1 MDNVEPKPTTFLGVS
16 LKMYLDLEQTLAW
29 SKRVSQ
35 IATIHP
41 LIRQGKVELVVLP
54 TALYIPSVAK
64 LLEEVKVKVGAQD
77 LYSADRGPFTGEI
90 SGHQLTDAGVSYVE
104 IGHAERRTILGDD
117 EHDIARKMQAAERN
131 GLTPILC
138 VGEEN
143 HESVDYAVKTCMDQV
158 ISSLKMTTESNN
170 PPEAVIAY
178 EPMWAIG
185 AEQAAPDDYITQVI
199 NKLRAELDSEFLNWN
214 PKIIYGGSAGPGLFE
229 RLSGNVDGLFLG
241 RYAHDPDNLKKI
253 LDEVAAH
260 LEPIANA

>member
-1 MDNVEPKPTTFLGVS
+1 MDSSEPKPTTFLGVS
-16 LKMYLDLEQTLAW
+16 LKMYLDLEQTLLW

-90 SGHQLTDAGVSYVE
+90 SGQQLTDAGVTYVE
-104 IGHAERRTILGDD
+104 IGHAERRTLLGDD

-143 HESVDYAVKTCMDQV
+143 HESVEQAVQICMDQV
-158 ISSLKMTTESNN
+158 ISAMKMTADPTN
-170 PPEAVIAY
+170 PPETVIAY

-185 AEQAAPDDYITQVI
+185 AEQAAPDDYISQVI
-199 NKLRAELDSEFLNWN
+199 NKLRAELASEFPEWN
-214 PKIIYGGSAGPGLFE
+214 PRIIYGGSAGPGLFE
-229 RLSGNVDGLFLG
+229 RLAGNVDGLFLG
-241 RYAHDPDNLKKI
+241 RYAHDPDNLTKI

-260 LEPIANA
+260 SEPISNI